1 MQDRERQDMH
11 DDTDNFLYSSITQDI
26 LKCCFE
32 VMNTLGIGFAE
43 SMYHNALI
51 LAMTDLGLK
60 VTSEQCFELRFKNR
74 IVGHFRPDLLVEDSV
89 IVELKCCEHLLPE
102 HQAQLINYLAVT
114 GKEVGLLVNF
124 GRRKVEYKRVY
135 HPAYRAARDLVH
147 PVPF

>member
-1 MQDRERQDMH
+1 MH
-11 DDTDNFLYSSITQDI
+11 DDMGNFLYSSITQDI

-43 SMYHNALI
+43 TVYHNALI

-60 VTSEQCFELRFKNR
+60 IVSEQCFEVKFKNR
-74 IVGHFRPDLLVEDSV
+74 TIGQFRPDLVVEDAV

-102 HQAQLINYLAVT
+102 HQAQLINYLATT

-124 GRRKVEYKRVY
+124 GRRKVEYKRLH
-135 HPAYRAARDLVH
+135 HPAYHAACDPGH
-147 PVPF
+147 PVSF